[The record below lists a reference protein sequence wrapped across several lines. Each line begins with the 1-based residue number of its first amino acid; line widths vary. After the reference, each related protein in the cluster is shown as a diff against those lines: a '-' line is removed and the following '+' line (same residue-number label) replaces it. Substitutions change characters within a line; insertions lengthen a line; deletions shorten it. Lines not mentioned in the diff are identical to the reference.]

1 MTAFVNPARDPARV
15 PAADGAEATAFHRAL
30 PGYAPTPVRE
40 LPELAAELGVGA
52 VLVKDESN
60 RFGLPA
66 FKVLGASWAIERTLR
81 TEPGIHTLVAAS
93 AGNHGRAVAHVAA
106 TRGLACRVFLP
117 ARSARARRE
126 AIAGEGA
133 EVVVV
138 DGTYEEAVVA
148 RALRCRRAGRRR
160 DRRRRR
166 FPAGL
171 MGDRRLRHALRRGRR
186 AGRVRPAGRAG
197 RSRIARGGSRPIR
210 STTRHSARRRGARDR
225 GVPHGLA
232 RSGSS
237 RLRAHARHL
246 DGRARLLRD
255 LLDRLAVAPSRDDR
269 DDHRLRRRRARRD
282 AKPRGRDNWRSAT
295 AAPQPSPH
303 FAASPKLE
311 DLSAAVGFGPST
323 RALLVA
329 TEGPTDPDAY
339 AEVIR
344 GSR

>member
-1 MTAFVNPARDPARV
+1 MA
-15 PAADGAEATAFHRAL
+15 
-30 PGYAPTPVRE
+30 
-40 LPELAAELGVGA
+40 A

-81 TEPGIHTLVAAS
+81 DRARDRTLSSRRAPATTAARS
-93 AGNHGRAVAHVAA
+93 RTSQRREVS
-106 TRGLACRVFLP
+106 RCRVFLP

-148 RALRCRRAGRRR
+148 AHCRCRRAGCRR

-166 FPAGL
+166 LPAGL
-171 MGDRRLRHALRRGRR
+171 MGDRRLRDALRRGRG

-197 RSRIARGGSRPIR
+197 RSGIARSGSGPIR

-225 GVPHGLA
+225 GLPHGLA
-232 RSGSS
+232 RGGRSH
-237 RLRAHARHL
+237 LRAHARHV

-255 LLDRLAVAPSRDDR
+255 LVDRVAVAPGRDDR
-269 DDHRLRRRRARRD
+269 DDRRSPTTMCT
-282 AKPRGRDNWRSAT
+282 PRCGASRPRNWRSAT

-303 FAASPKLE
+303 FAASPKL
-311 DLSAAVGFGPST
+311 
-323 RALLVA
+323 R
-329 TEGPTDPDAY
+329 
-339 AEVIR
+339 I
-344 GSR
+344 